1 MKRKSI
7 AVIMSAVMAF
17 STGMMPTGL
26 VYAQDIEESMLQD
39 EILEEQEEEVF
50 DENADNIVQNEM
62 FSEEYETE
70 QQEVITEMESET
82 QDEEE
87 NETELS
93 IDPQDAVTEENA
105 VSIYSDE
112 DGTAVYDLP
121 EGEPTESGECGE
133 HATYKLYDDGSLYI
147 EGTGALY
154 GREFE
159 DSTVIK
165 TVYIGEGITGIGEY
179 TFWNASNLVKIIM
192 PDSLTEIQDKAFVD
206 CSSLK
211 EVTLPDSLINIGEDV
226 FEDCSNLRTAHLP
239 AKMITIP
246 EGMFSYCRRL
256 NDITLPDSVIE
267 IGEGAFLYC
276 SELKGLSLP
285 VGLRKIGAYAF
296 SNAGIT
302 EIYLPSSLTE
312 IGDGAFSGCGFTSIE
327 LPESLQKLGAGAFSW
342 CRNLEEIKIP
352 NGITEIKDE
361 TFDVCSALKKVVLS
375 SNITRIGKEAF
386 SYSGLNTIDL
396 PDSVT
401 EIDEYAFGGC
411 NITEFRLPQNLKTI
425 GYGAFSKCNNL
436 TNMQIP
442 EKVESIDTYAFA
454 GCSKLIGIY
463 IPAGNVSIESKAL
476 GYNLDDSKNSDLV
489 IIGNA
494 GSTAET
500 YASANGFTFHN
511 VSDSLTYY
519 QNVASTC
526 VQEGSVEY
534 WHCDTCNVNFSNT
547 EGTRVLG
554 KTSIDKIKHDL
565 VWIDYKSATCT
576 ETGNNSCWH
585 CKSCGKNFDDSQGTY
600 ENENVVIPAYG
611 HNMRYHEEVEAN
623 CTDEGVKAY
632 YQCRYCDKYFLDEKG
647 TQEVTKKELMI
658 PKNNIHDLTFENGF
672 DANCDNEGKK
682 TAYHCTRCD
691 KNFLDAN
698 GSQEISEKDMI
709 IPINSHHS
717 ISRTYEGEAATCY
730 SEGRKTYYECYRCG
744 KMCLDPDG
752 TIEVSKKDLVIPRI
766 DHSWGPWEIEPY
778 LISFGPISSGSKS
791 RPIHREA
798 HSEKIRYCTMCGESE
813 HGEKIVYNLNVN
825 ADRVTLK
832 YGQSTTAVKVSGMT
846 SGDYVKSVTSS
857 NKSLVTVSNVNKN
870 GTFKLTAKK
879 KAGKAYVTI
888 KLASKLEATIVVT
901 VQKGTVKTTKLSGVP
916 TTKKIKAGKKFTIKA
931 VVTPKNS
938 QEKITY
944 TSSNKKIV
952 TVTSKGVVKGVK
964 KGTATITVKSGSKK
978 KICKV
983 TVK

>member
-1 MKRKSI
+1 
-7 AVIMSAVMAF
+7 
-17 STGMMPTGL
+17 MPSDL
-26 VYAQDIEESMLQD
+26 VYAQDAEESML
-39 EILEEQEEEVF
+39 LEDIQVEQEEEDLIESDGAVG
-50 DENADNIVQNEM
+50 QNDM
-62 FSEEYETE
+62 SSEEYETE
-70 QQEVITEMESET
+70 QQEVITEIESET

-87 NETELS
+87 DETEFS

-112 DGTAVYDLP
+112 DGAAAYDLP
-121 EGEPTESGECGE
+121 EGEPTESGDCGE
-133 HATYKLYDDGSLYI
+133 NAAYKLYDDGSLYI
-147 EGTGALY
+147 EGTGVLY
-154 GREFE
+154 GRKFE

-165 TVYIGEGITGIGEY
+165 TVYIGEGITGIGEC
-179 TFWNASNLVKIIM
+179 TFQNDSNLVKIIM
-192 PDSLTEIQDKAFVD
+192 PDSLTEIQDKAFAD

-211 EVTLPDSLINIGEDV
+211 EVTLPDSLINIGKDV
-226 FEDCSNLRTAHLP
+226 FEDCSDLRTAHLS
-239 AKMITIP
+239 AKMVTIP
-246 EGMFSYCRRL
+246 EGMFSFCRRL

-267 IGEGAFLYC
+267 IGDDAFRYC
-276 SELKGLSLP
+276 SELKELSLP
-285 VGLRKIGAYAF
+285 AGLKKIGAYAF

-302 EIYLPSSLTE
+302 ESYLPSSLTE
-312 IGDGAFSGCGFTSIE
+312 IGEGAFSWCGFTSIE
-327 LPESLQKLGAGAFSW
+327 LPESLQKLGVGAFSW
-342 CRNLEEIKIP
+342 CQNLEEIKIP

-375 SNITRIGKEAF
+375 SNITRIGKKAF
-386 SYSGLNTIDL
+386 SNSGLNTIDL

-401 EIDEYAFGGC
+401 EIDDYAFSGC

-425 GYGAFSKCNNL
+425 GYGAFCKCNNL
-436 TNMQIP
+436 TNIQIP

-476 GYNLDDSKNSDLV
+476 GYNSDDSKKSDLV

-526 VQEGSVEY
+526 VQEGNVEY
-534 WHCDTCNVNFSNT
+534 WHCDTCNVNFSNA

-585 CKSCGKNFDDSQGTY
+585 CKSCGKNFDDPQGTY
-600 ENENVVIPAYG
+600 ENENVVIQAYG
-611 HNMRYHEEVEAN
+611 HNMRYHKAVDAT
-623 CTDEGVKAY
+623 CSDEGLKAY
-632 YQCRYCDKYFLDEKG
+632 YQCWNCDKYFLDEKG
-647 TQEVTKKELMI
+647 AQEVSEQELII
-658 PKNNIHDLTFENGF
+658 PKNNVHNLYFEEGY
-672 DANCDNEGKK
+672 DATCNSKGIKGCYYCD
-682 TAYHCTRCD
+682 RCN
-691 KNFLDAN
+691 KRFLDAK
-698 GSQEISEKDMI
+698 GEREVDEKDLI
-709 IPINSHHS
+709 IPPNNKHS
-717 ISRTYEGEAATCY
+717 LSRRYEGEAATCY
-730 SEGRKTYYECYRCG
+730 SEGRKAYYECNRCD
-744 KMCLDPDG
+744 KMFLDPDG
-752 TIEVSKKDLVIPRI
+752 TTEVSEKDLVIPRI
-766 DHSWGPWEIEPY
+766 DHSWGPWEIETY
-778 LISFGPISSGSKS
+778 LTSSGPISSGSKS

-798 HSEKIRYCTMCGESE
+798 HSKKVRYCTMCGESE
-813 HGEKIVYNLNVN
+813 YGEEIAYNLNVN
-825 ADRVTLK
+825 VDRVTLK

-888 KLASKLEATIVVT
+888 KLASNLEATIAVT

-978 KICKV
+978 KTCKV